1 MQGGF
6 ISRKGAMAAANL
18 AAKEFSRAPRLPLL
32 FFARGDRALLL
43 HYFCCASVF
52 FFVRADRPSLSYRW
66 RQALANRALAGSLR
80 RSLNCYDVGTAPKL
94 EATLAN

>member
-32 FFARGDRALLL
+32 FLRVVIARFCFITFAVRQFSSSSELIVPAFHTIGGKPLLTG
-43 HYFCCASVF
+43 
-52 FFVRADRPSLSYRW
+52 R
-66 RQALANRALAGSLR
+66 
-80 RSLNCYDVGTAPKL
+80 
-94 EATLAN
+94 